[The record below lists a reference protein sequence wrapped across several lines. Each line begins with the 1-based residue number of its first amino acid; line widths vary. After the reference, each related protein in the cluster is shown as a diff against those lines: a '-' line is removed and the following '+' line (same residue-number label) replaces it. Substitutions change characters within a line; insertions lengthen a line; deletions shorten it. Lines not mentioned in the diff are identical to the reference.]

1 MNIYIEKT
9 LLHKLEKYIGT
20 PRLVNSSKIKV
31 GFFVLKVNN
40 KRAINYILDF
50 KFRKLINIL
59 LCFLTLFILYF
70 LDHVYNFTI
79 IISILPIPYILL
91 LASMIKGGYSIITL
105 KAIDNIEKDDIVLL
119 AYKSHPLIV
128 DPPIR
133 FDSVIP
139 TW

>member
-70 LDHVYNFTI
+70 LYYVYNFTI

-105 KAIDNIEKDDIVLL
+105 KAIDNIEKDDIYLF
-119 AYKSHPLIV
+119 SI
-128 DPPIR
+128 
-133 FDSVIP
+133 
-139 TW
+139 